1 MSFWCLM
8 QIHIFIISCFYVVSS
23 RNSCLKLRKIAMD
36 QENNSE
42 EYFREHKELIK
53 KVSYLEE
60 QMKYIH
66 HRINN
71 LGTKL

>member
-1 MSFWCLM
+1 
-8 QIHIFIISCFYVVSS
+8 
-23 RNSCLKLRKIAMD
+23 MD

-71 LGTKL
+71 LETKL